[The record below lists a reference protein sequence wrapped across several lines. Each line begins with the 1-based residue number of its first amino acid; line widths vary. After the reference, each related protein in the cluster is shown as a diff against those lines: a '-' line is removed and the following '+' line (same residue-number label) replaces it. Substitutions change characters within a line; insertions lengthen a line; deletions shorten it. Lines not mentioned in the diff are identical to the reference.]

1 MINYEILERLN
12 KFQSKNLFMNKYANV
27 TRRHILLYF
36 CHIDIWSII
45 KCILEQIKDYYI
57 CQLFCILIYS

>member
-12 KFQSKNLFMNKYANV
+12 ISFNRKTCLRMNAPMS
-27 TRRHILLYF
+27 RADILLYF

-45 KCILEQIKDYYI
+45 KCILEQIKDYI
-57 CQLFCILIYS
+57 CELFCILIYS